1 MKRMKTILA
10 AILVV
15 ALAATCLTAC
25 GGKEGKG
32 GNDSTTV
39 KIRYWNSGLGTD
51 WLDAMIAAFEEK
63 HPEYK
68 VEYAPSAD
76 AQAVKAPFGNES
88 TDETDLYMANTEM
101 NFKYTEPLDD
111 VLDSTVN
118 GETKTIREKFD
129 DAYLANEVAA
139 DGKIYELTYGGG
151 AMGFVYNTKLFAE
164 AGINTLPR
172 TTNELINACDSLME
186 AEIVP
191 LCHFKSGSYWSHM
204 AEAWAMQYDGAD
216 YFVNNFW
223 GCTDLNGNS
232 PSKEVFTT
240 KDGRYEALEVMEKLI
255 TADYVLTGSNTY
267 EITVMQT
274 KLVQGECAMM
284 VTGSWVANEMKSA
297 GEMTNFSVMKTPV
310 ISSIIDKLTTVTN
323 ETALRKV
330 ISAVDEVTDG
340 KAELSAYQDGDNYK
354 VDDISVSAEDW
365 DKIYKARNT
374 VSTNFS
380 GETLFI
386 PTYSNAKEGAKEFL
400 KFLYS
405 DEGQKIYADSLHL
418 TLPLNYSEGDVD
430 TSAWTQFEKDE
441 LAYIRSAEQIATNYI
456 KSKHPIFYLGGADM
470 YASTQIYDKFCA
482 SNANDRLNAETAWKK
497 IEESVDNYYENRWL
511 VNIGE

>member
-10 AILVV
+10 AVLVV
-15 ALAATCLTAC
+15 VLAVAGLTGC
-25 GGKEGKG
+25 GNSGGKG
-32 GNDSTTV
+32 GDDSTTV

-51 WLDAMIAAFEEK
+51 WLDAMIAAFEGK
-63 HPEYK
+63 YPEYK
-68 VEYAPSAD
+68 VEYSPSAD

-88 TDETDLYMANTEM
+88 TDDTDLYMASTEM
-101 NFKYTEPLDD
+101 NFAYTESLDD
-111 VLDSTVN
+111 VLDSTVT
-118 GETKTIREKFD
+118 GESKTIREKFD
-129 DAYLANEVAA
+129 EAYLANEVAA
-139 DGKIYELTYGGG
+139 DGKVYELTYGGG
-151 AMGFVYNTKLFAE
+151 AIGVVYNTDLFAE
-164 AGINTLPR
+164 AGIKTLPR

-186 AEIVP
+186 ANIVP

-223 GCTDLNGNS
+223 GCTDLDGNS

-255 TADYVLTGSNTY
+255 TSDYVLSGSNTY
-267 EITVMQT
+267 EITIMQT
-274 KLVQGECAMM
+274 KLLQGECAMM

-310 ISSIIDKLTTVTN
+310 VSSLIDNLETVTN
-323 ETALRKV
+323 ETALRMV
-330 ISAVDEVTDG
+330 ISAVDDVTDG

-354 VDDISVSAEDW
+354 VGDISVSAEDW
-365 DKIYKARNT
+365 DKIDKARNT

-405 DEGQKIYADSLHL
+405 DEGQKIYADTLHL
-418 TLPLNYSEGDVD
+418 SLPMDYSEGVLD
-430 TSAWTQFEKDE
+430 TSSWTQFEKDE
-441 LAYIRSAEQIATNYI
+441 LTYINSAKQIATNYI

-470 YASTQIYDKFCA
+470 YASTSIYDKFCA
-482 SNANDRLNAETAWKK
+482 SNANDRLDAESAWEK
-497 IEESVDNYYENRWL
+497 ITENVENYYENRWIA
-511 VNIGE
+511 NIGE

>member
-1 MKRMKTILA
+1 MKRMKRILA
-10 AILVV
+10 TMLIVIL
-15 ALAATCLTAC
+15 AMSCLAGC
-25 GGKEGKG
+25 GGKGGKG

-39 KIRYWNSGLGTD
+39 KIRYWNSGLGTE
-51 WLDAMIAAFEEK
+51 WLDAIIAAFEEK

-101 NFKYTEPLDD
+101 KFEYTEPLDD
-111 VLDSTVN
+111 VLDSTVE
-118 GETKTIREKFD
+118 GESKTIREKFD

-151 AMGFVYNTKLFAE
+151 AMGFVYNTKLFAD

-186 AEIVP
+186 ADIVP

-223 GCTDLNGNS
+223 GCTDLEGNS
-232 PSKEVFTT
+232 PSKDVFTK

-255 TADYVLTGSNTY
+255 TADYVLSGSNTY
-267 EITVMQT
+267 EITIMQT
-274 KLVQGECAMM
+274 KLLQGECAMM

-310 ISSIIDKLTTVTN
+310 ISSLIDKLETVTN
-323 ETALRKV
+323 ETALRMV
-330 ISAVDEVTDG
+330 ISAVDDVTDG
-340 KAELSAYQDGDNYK
+340 KAQLADYQDGENYK
-354 VDDISVSAEDW
+354 VEDISVSAADW
-365 DKIYKARNT
+365 DKIFKARNT

-400 KFLYS
+400 KFFYS
-405 DEGQKIYADSLHL
+405 DEGQKIYADTLHL
-418 TLPLNYSEGDVD
+418 SLPMDYTEGVLD
-430 TSAWTQFEKDE
+430 TSAWTQFEKEE
-441 LAYIRSAEQIATNYI
+441 LAYINSAAQIATSYI
-456 KSKHPIFYLGGADM
+456 KGKHPIFYLGGADM
-470 YASTQIYDKFCA
+470 YASTTIYDKFCA
-482 SNANDRLNAETAWKK
+482 SNANDRLDAETAW
-497 IEESVDNYYENRWL
+497 EEIVTNVDNYYENRWL
-511 VNIGE
+511 ANIGE

>member
-1 MKRMKTILA
+1 MKKILA
-10 AILVV
+10 TVLVSV
-15 ALAATCLTAC
+15 LAVSCLAGC
-25 GGKEGKG
+25 GAKGGKG

-39 KIRYWNSGLGTD
+39 QIRYWNSGLGTE
-51 WLDAMIAAFEEK
+51 WLDAVIAAFEEK
-63 HPEYK
+63 YPEYK
-68 VEYAPSAD
+68 VEYSPSAD
-76 AQAVKAPFGNES
+76 PQAVKAPFGNEK

-101 NFKYTEPLDD
+101 DFEYTESLDD
-111 VLDSTVN
+111 VLDSKVE
-118 GETKTIREKFD
+118 GESKTIREKFD
-129 DAYLANEVAA
+129 DAYLANEVAK

-151 AMGFVYNTKLFAE
+151 AIGFVYNTDLFEE

-172 TTNELINACDSLME
+172 TTNELINACDSLLE
-186 AEIVP
+186 ADIVP
-191 LCHFKSGSYWSHM
+191 LCHFQTGSYWSHM
-204 AEAWAMQYDGAD
+204 AEAWTMQYDGAD

-223 GCTDLNGNS
+223 GCTDKNGNS
-232 PSKEVFTT
+232 PSMDVFTT
-240 KDGRYEALEVMEKLI
+240 KDGRFETLEVMEKLI
-255 TADYVLTGSNTY
+255 TSDYVLSGSNTY

-274 KLVQGECAMM
+274 KLLQGECAMM

-310 ISSIIDKLTTVTN
+310 ISSIIDKLQTVTN

-340 KAELSAYQDGDNYK
+340 KVQLSNYQDGDNYK

-386 PTYSNAKEGAKEFL
+386 PTYSNAKDAAKEFL

-405 DEGQKIYADSLHL
+405 DEGQKIYADVLHL
-418 TLPLNYSEGDVD
+418 SLPIDYSESEID

-441 LAYIRSAEQIATNYI
+441 LTYINSAAQIATNYI
-456 KSKHPIFYLGGADM
+456 KSKHPIFYMGGADM
-470 YASTQIYDKFCA
+470 YASTQVYDKFCA
-482 SNANDRLNAETAWKK
+482 SNEKDRLDAESAWKK
-497 IEESVDNYYENRWL
+497 VEENVENYYKNRWL